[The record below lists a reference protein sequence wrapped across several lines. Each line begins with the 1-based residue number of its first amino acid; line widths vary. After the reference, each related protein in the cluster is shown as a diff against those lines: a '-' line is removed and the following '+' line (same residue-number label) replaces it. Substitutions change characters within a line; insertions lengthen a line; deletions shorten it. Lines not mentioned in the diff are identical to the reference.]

1 MILISDSGSTKT
13 LWALIQD
20 GKQEKMIQTQGLN
33 PYFTPPEMMQDIIHN
48 ELIHKILS
56 DNITQI
62 YFYGA
67 GCSTDKNNNLIRNQ
81 LHHFFREAHIEVF
94 HDILGAGRALFGRKQ
109 GIACILGT
117 GCNSCFF
124 DGKDVFPRIP
134 SLGYLYGDEGAGSYL
149 GKEFL
154 GKYLKNELPEQ
165 IKTAFDNKY
174 HYTLEDI
181 LNSLYNKPFPN
192 RFLAA
197 FSLFLKDHIED
208 QYIHD
213 LIYFSFLEFIQTHI
227 IKYDHYTS
235 LPIGFIGSIA
245 YQYQGILHEAAQ
257 SHSLVPEK
265 ILQTPLE
272 GLVEYHASG
281 Q

>member
-13 LWALIQD
+13 LWSLIQN
-20 GKQEKMIQTQGLN
+20 GKQDKVIQTQGLN
-33 PYFTPPEMMQDIIHN
+33 PYFTPPELMQDIIHN

-56 DNITQI
+56 TDISHI

-67 GCSTDKNNNLIRNQ
+67 GCSTEKNNALIRNQ
-81 LHHFFREAHIEVF
+81 LQHFFREAHIEVF
-94 HDILGAGRALFGRKQ
+94 HDILGAGRALFGREQ

-124 DGKDVFPRIP
+124 DGEEVFPQIP

-154 GKYLKNELPEQ
+154 GRYLQNELPEQ
-165 IKTAFDNKY
+165 IKTAFDNRY

-192 RFLAA
+192 RFLAS
-197 FSLFLKDHIED
+197 FSLFLKGHLED
-208 QYIHD
+208 PYIYD
-213 LIYFSFLEFIQTHI
+213 LIYQSFIKFIQVHI
-227 IKYDHYTS
+227 IKYDQYGS
-235 LPIGFIGSIA
+235 YPIGFIGSIA
-245 YQYQGILHEAAQ
+245 YQYQEVLHEAAQ
-257 SHSLVPEK
+257 SYALSLSK

-272 GLVEYHASG
+272 GLVEYHSRW
-281 Q
+281 